1 MIVIQRSFTTDKG
14 ISSIRGKRG
23 TATRQR
29 PSERREYMI
38 RGVSLDEQRGRGS
51 RQIAECGVSAVK
63 VHDGRSLVRERAIS
77 GGRPSGGGLPPSPL
91 PSAIPP
97 PFFIHLACLLSYSG
111 TPQAAKMTIRYGSD
125 STLPTINSIDFNQ
138 IIPHANSMHILI
150 KLPDAPPDNGCD
162 NPDAVGWRV
171 RHSRSLVSRGLLYS
185 RLYDEKCYR
194 SSAAFYRDWV
204 EALMSEG
211 SRAEVDSIIELAK
224 ENEATPMKMLEKT
237 IESLAED
244 NMELREKV
252 LTVLGD
258 VTHDITT
265 IIREAEAPAAPTNFT
280 VDELNFVL
288 SSTKMSE
295 VLVYL
300 GAALAPPE
308 ALHLISERI
317 GAMRVVAYEVDA
329 QEPK

>member
-1 MIVIQRSFTTDKG
+1 MPFVI
-14 ISSIRGKRG
+14 SI
-23 TATRQR
+23 
-29 PSERREYMI
+29 
-38 RGVSLDEQRGRGS
+38 
-51 RQIAECGVSAVK
+51 
-63 VHDGRSLVRERAIS
+63 
-77 GGRPSGGGLPPSPL
+77 
-91 PSAIPP
+91 
-97 PFFIHLACLLSYSG
+97 
-111 TPQAAKMTIRYGSD
+111 
-125 STLPTINSIDFNQ
+125 
-138 IIPHANSMHILI
+138 
-150 KLPDAPPDNGCD
+150 
-162 NPDAVGWRV
+162 
-171 RHSRSLVSRGLLYS
+171 
-185 RLYDEKCYR
+185 
-194 SSAAFYRDWV
+194 FYRDWV

-308 ALHLISERI
+308 ALHLIFAPRDRHDMLI
-317 GAMRVVAYEVDA
+317 NGGVGNGPTLDFI
-329 QEPK
+329 